1 MYVGILIS
9 GSSAISKSS
18 LTVWK
23 FSVYILLKPSL
34 KDFER
39 NLASMS
45 AIVWLFEHSLT
56 LPFFGI
62 EMKTDLFLSS
72 VTAVFQICWH
82 NECSTLTA
90 SFLRF

>member
-62 EMKTDLFLSS
+62 EMKTDLFMGVARFYKFPDILSS
-72 VTAVFQICWH
+72 
-82 NECSTLTA
+82 L
-90 SFLRF
+90 L